1 MLVDECLSADCTN
14 DAHPVLQR
22 LLVDGVVVLLQ
33 RRLTA
38 EVLAAAAKGTSAKKI
53 SNSQYRKSSIYVTT
67 KFTLHMS
74 LKTTYILKL

>member
-38 EVLAAAAKGTSAKKI
+38 EVLAAAAKGTSAKKSATANI
-53 SNSQYRKSSIYVTT
+53 GNRRYT
-67 KFTLHMS
+67 S
-74 LKTTYILKL
+74 LLNLLYICHLKLRIY